1 MQIDRNMSKE
11 RAPLCDIRGSELWQI
26 EQVRKEPNG
35 TRFALSSK
43 RQNMVEAR
51 NILDQLTAEKSG
63 SERHAF
69 AETNG
74 QAFKAIEPNLRRLRI
89 LLAVARCGSVNRA
102 AEKLHLTQSSLT
114 RAIRELAREIDRP
127 IFERTARGMVATAA
141 GSIVISRVERALH
154 HIQRAESEIV
164 ASQEAAASQFRARSL
179 AQRVTHRHL
188 HALAAI
194 ADYHTEA
201 GAARHLSLSQPAVNL
216 ALRDLEVLTGDAL
229 FSRTPRGM
237 IPTPYGEILIQYS
250 KLAFAEIASAADDV
264 AAQEGTVTGRVVI
277 GSLPLSGAF
286 LIPRAVHLLLKVHPL
301 LQVEVVDGTY
311 RSMMQGLRNGEIDVV
326 VGGLSKG
333 VPENDV
339 IHEPLFED
347 EFVVVA
353 RRGHPLATAKKL
365 TVDDVSHAEWVLP
378 RKVTPGRARLDD
390 IMREANLRLGRTAI
404 ETNSLPVIRGVL
416 ANSDRLSI
424 VSHHQL
430 YFENTSDTLVALP
443 ITLNTAPVSVGLRT
457 LMNSSPRASVRALLK
472 QLREVGRQ
480 LTRPR
485 MFVDELSI

>member
-1 MQIDRNMSKE
+1 
-11 RAPLCDIRGSELWQI
+11 
-26 EQVRKEPNG
+26 
-35 TRFALSSK
+35 
-43 RQNMVEAR
+43 MVEAR
-51 NILDQLTAEKSG
+51 NNSLDRSAEKSG
-63 SERHAF
+63 SRRHAS
-69 AETNG
+69 ADVNG
-74 QAFKAIEPNLRRLRI
+74 QALKAIEPNLRRVRI
-89 LLAVARCGSVNRA
+89 LLAVASYGSGHRA

-114 RAIRELAREIDRP
+114 RAVRELARELGRP
-127 IFERTARGMVATAA
+127 IFERTARGVVATPA
-141 GSIVISRVERALH
+141 GAVVISRAERALH

-164 ASQEAAASQFRARSL
+164 ASQEAAASQFRAHSL

-188 HALAAI
+188 YALIAI

-201 GAARHLSLSQPAVNL
+201 AAARHLSLSQPAINL
-216 ALRDLEVLTGDAL
+216 ALRDLEVLTGDVL

-237 IPTPYGEILIQYS
+237 IPTPYGEILIQYG
-250 KLAFAEIASAADDV
+250 KLAFAEIAAAADDV
-264 AAQEGTVTGRVVI
+264 VALEGTVTGRVVI

-286 LIPRAVHLLLKVHPL
+286 LVPRAVHLLLKTHPL

-311 RSMMQGLRNGEIDVV
+311 RSMMQGLRNGDIDVV
-326 VGGLSKG
+326 VGGLSAG

-353 RRGHPLATAKKL
+353 RRGHPLAKSRKL

-378 RKVTPGRARLDD
+378 RKVTPGRARLDA
-390 IMREANLRLGRTAI
+390 IMREANLCLRSSAI

-416 ANSDRLSI
+416 VNSDRLSI

-430 YFENTSDTLVALP
+430 YFENANDALVALP
-443 ITLNTAPVSVGLRT
+443 IALNATPVSVGLRT
-457 LMNSSPRASVRALLK
+457 LMNSSPRAGVRALLR

-480 LTRPR
+480 IARPHT
-485 MFVDELSI
+485 SA